1 MGACAPGWFRLAH
14 ARSLSLSLSLS
25 LLHLSGLVTANAL
38 PSARGEEHGLISYTT
53 NILGRVPN
61 AMQIVVPS
69 RTADCAAE
77 TPVAEIPAEV
87 RSRQACRATRPTLQ
101 QWSNKAD
108 YGPDTCLLLRT
119 RQPKWNESLE
129 AWTMDF
135 KGRVKKASKKNFQLI
150 SQTRMDD
157 GTPDEDNVLML
168 FGKVSRDRFSLDFA
182 PPLSVVQ
189 ALAIALTTFT
199 DKLAVT

>member
-1 MGACAPGWFRLAH
+1 M
-14 ARSLSLSLSLS
+14 
-25 LLHLSGLVTANAL
+25 TANAL
-38 PSARGEEHGLISYTT
+38 PSARGEEHGIISYTT

-77 TPVAEIPAEV
+77 TPVTEIPAEV
-87 RSRQACRATRPTLQ
+87 RARQSSRATRPTLQ
-101 QWSNKAD
+101 QWSEKSA

-119 RQPKWNESLE
+119 REPKWNEQLE

-150 SQTRMDD
+150 STTDVEGDD
-157 GTPDEDNVLML
+157 AASDEDSVLML

-199 DKLAVT
+199 DKLAGT

>member
-1 MGACAPGWFRLAH
+1 M
-14 ARSLSLSLSLS
+14 
-25 LLHLSGLVTANAL
+25 TANAL
-38 PSARGEEHGLISYTT
+38 PSARGEEHGIISYTT

-61 AMQIVVPS
+61 AMQVVVPS

-77 TPVAEIPAEV
+77 TPVTEIPAEV
-87 RSRQACRATRPTLQ
+87 RTRQSSRATRPTLQ
-101 QWSNKAD
+101 QWNDKSD

-119 RQPKWNESLE
+119 REPKWNEQLE

-150 SQTRMDD
+150 STTDVEGDD
-157 GTPDEDNVLML
+157 DAASDEDRVLML